1 MIGDAPEISYTQL
14 LLGRVA
20 DQLERDK
27 RELQQEIKKL
37 REENR
42 KLKQRLTTSPVDTVY
57 EIYLNGYFLSCYHAW
72 LDLPQAEVEVKEI
85 FARAEV
91 EADVHL
97 ELEAE
102 VVEEEIE

>member
-27 RELQQEIKKL
+27 RELQQENK
-37 REENR
+37 R
-42 KLKQRLTTSPVDTVY
+42 LKQRLTTSAVDTVY
-57 EIYLNGYFLSCYHAW
+57 EIYLNGYFLSCYHTW
-72 LDLPQAEVEVKEI
+72 LNLPQAEAEVKEI

-97 ELEAE
+97 ELEQE
-102 VVEEEIE
+102 IDNDKEETN